1 MGGERFICVHHRKYI
16 LTPEQFPEMYVEKV
30 HLGFKDGEGI
40 LMGYSFPN
48 IPSPNMEPMITLYVI
63 VPIKLQ
69 NLEKQGSKKKN

>member
-1 MGGERFICVHHRKYI
+1 
-16 LTPEQFPEMYVEKV
+16 MYVEKV

-48 IPSPNMEPMITLYVI
+48 IPSPNMEPMITLYVT

-69 NLEKQGSKKKN
+69 NLEKQGSKKKLIMKCNIQNIWKSNDLL